1 MGTGP
6 ALGVECEWSVLNMHH
21 SETEEDMTAQLTI
34 YGLFIGVNRYE
45 SEDIR
50 PLAFASADVLAVR
63 DRLAERFGL
72 WYENTVVLADD
83 VKDGITPTRRQ
94 ILRAMSRFSAAPMQ
108 PSDLFMFVFAGHGF
122 SCAGRTF
129 LAACDS
135 EIASEALLRET
146 AVSLE
151 TVRDFLGQI
160 PAGQQVLILDAC
172 RDAPVKGTRSVGSEA
187 MSGEMTRDIG
197 AVIRPSGPSATKTR
211 RSSAILCSCWE
222 GQVAHEY
229 AQSGHGWFCHNLLEE
244 LGQAANPE
252 LSLSDL
258 HARIRDRMQQS
269 AWRLLPAASD
279 QSPHLLIDGD
289 IPCIRL
295 SPSLVTKVPAPP
307 PSAAPVVETKQEF
320 CAACGRLLGSERFR
334 CTRCGK
340 VCCTS
345 CKDAR
350 WGFCAKCAEMITSHA
365 KQHAPAP
372 TPKPAPVKEPRQ
384 RGPVLSMVH
393 VPEGAFQMGRKRQ
406 PVDVPDF
413 EISATSVTCEEYS
426 LFMKQT
432 GYRPEGRVAELLA
445 KRAKDRPV
453 GNVTFQDAEAFARWA
468 GCALPTEKQWEKA
481 ARGTDGRSYP
491 WGDSYSPSC
500 CNSADSGTG
509 DVLPVD
515 AMPNGRSPFGCHH
528 MSGNIWE
535 WTVTW
540 HDAGNTEKVVRGG
553 SYEEGRKAC
562 TCFYREGI
570 DPRYFK
576 PDLGFRCAR
585 SRQTGA

>member
-1 MGTGP
+1 
-6 ALGVECEWSVLNMHH
+6 
-21 SETEEDMTAQLTI
+21 MTILSNL

-63 DRLAERFGL
+63 DTLAERFGL
-72 WYENTVVLADD
+72 IYENTVVLADGVQD
-83 VKDGITPTRRQ
+83 ALKPTRRE
-94 ILRAMSRFSAAPMQ
+94 ILRAMDRFSAAPMQ

-122 SCAGRTF
+122 SYAGRTF

-135 EIASEALLRET
+135 ETASEALLRET

-172 RDAPVKGTRSVGSEA
+172 RDAPVKGTRSLGSEA
-187 MSGEMTRDIG
+187 MSREMTRDIG
-197 AVIRPSGPSATKTR
+197 AVIRASSPSAPKNHR
-211 RSSAILCSCWE
+211 ASAILCSCWE

-229 AQSGHGWFCHNLLEE
+229 VQSGHGWFCHNLLEE
-244 LGQAANPE
+244 LGQACDPQ

-258 HARIRDRMQQS
+258 HARIKDRMQKS

-279 QSPHLLIDGD
+279 QAPHLLIDGD
-289 IPCIRL
+289 IPSIRL
-295 SPSLVTKVPAPP
+295 SPSLLVEVPAPP
-307 PSAAPVVETKQEF
+307 TPAAPVVGTKQEF
-320 CAACGRLLGSERFR
+320 CAACGKLLGSERFR
-334 CTRCGK
+334 CRRCCK
-340 VCCTS
+340 VSCPS

-350 WGFCAKCAEMITSHA
+350 WGFCAKCSEMIRSHA
-365 KQHAPAP
+365 KQHAPSP
-372 TPKPAPVKEPRQ
+372 KPKPAAVKERGQ
-384 RGPVLSMVH
+384 SGPVFSMVH
-393 VPEGAFQMGRKRQ
+393 VPGGAFQMGRKRQ
-406 PVDVPDF
+406 SVDVPNF
-413 EISATSVTCEEYS
+413 EISATAVTCKEYS

-445 KRAKDRPV
+445 TLAKDGPV
-453 GNVTFQDAEAFARWA
+453 GNVTFRDAEAFARWV
-468 GCALPTEKQWEKA
+468 GCVLPTEEQWEKA
-481 ARGTDGRSYP
+481 ARGIDGRLYP

-509 DVLPVD
+509 NALPVD
-515 AMPNGRSPFGCHH
+515 AMPGGRSPFGCHH
-528 MSGNIWE
+528 MSGNVWE
-535 WTVTW
+535 WTSTW
-540 HDAGNTEKVVRGG
+540 HDAGKTEKVVRGG
-553 SYEEGRKAC
+553 SYEEGTKAC

-576 PDLGFRCAR
+576 PDLGFRCAM
-585 SRQTGA
+585 SQQTGA

>member
-1 MGTGP
+1 MIH
-6 ALGVECEWSVLNMHH
+6 EQQN
-21 SETEEDMTAQLTI
+21 I

-50 PLAFASADVLAVR
+50 PLVFASADVLAVR
-63 DRLAERFGL
+63 DKLAERFGL
-72 WYENTVVLADD
+72 RYENTAVLADD
-83 VKDGITPTRRQ
+83 VEDAFTPTRRQ
-94 ILRAMSRFSAAPMQ
+94 ILRAMNRFAAAPMQ
-108 PSDLFMFVFAGHGF
+108 NIDLFMFVFAGHGF

-172 RDAPVKGTRSVGSEA
+172 RDAPVKGTRSVGAQA
-187 MSGEMTRDIG
+187 MSDDMTRDIG
-197 AVIRPSGPSATKTR
+197 AVIRPSNGPGVRNR
-211 RSSAILCSCWE
+211 RASAILCSCWE

-229 AQSGHGWFCHNLLEE
+229 AQSSHGWFCHNLLEE
-244 LGQAANPE
+244 LSQATDRE

-258 HARIRDRMQQS
+258 HGRIRDRMQKS

-279 QSPHLLIDGD
+279 QTPHILIDGD
-289 IPCIRL
+289 VPTLRL
-295 SPSLVTKVPAPP
+295 SAAVVAQAPAPP
-307 PSAAPVVETKQEF
+307 SQTAPVVEMAHDF
-320 CAACGRLLGSERFR
+320 CAVCGTSLTSERFR

-340 VCCTS
+340 VCCPN

-350 WGFCAKCAEMITSHA
+350 WGFCAKCAEMIRSHG
-365 KQHAPAP
+365 KQKAPALK
-372 TPKPAPVKEPRQ
+372 PKPSAVKERQENRPLRPMVPVPR
-384 RGPVLSMVH
+384 
-393 VPEGAFQMGRKRQ
+393 GAFQMGRNRQ
-406 PVDVPDF
+406 SKDVPDF
-413 EISATSVTCEEYS
+413 EISATAVTCGDYA

-432 GYRPEGRVAELLA
+432 GYRPEGRVADLLT
-445 KRAKDRPV
+445 KRPEDRPV
-453 GNVTFQDAEAFARWA
+453 GNVTFRDAEAFARWV
-468 GCALPTEKQWEKA
+468 GCVLPTEEQWEKA

-491 WGDSYSPSC
+491 WGDTYDPSC
-500 CNSADSGTG
+500 CNSADSGPG
-509 DVLPVD
+509 DAFPVD
-515 AMPNGRSPFGCHH
+515 GMANGRSPFGCHH
-528 MSGNIWE
+528 MSGNVWE

-540 HDAGNTEKVVRGG
+540 HDAGKTERVVRGG

-562 TCFYREGI
+562 TCYYREGI

-585 SRQTGA
+585 FRQTGA